1 MHVRTVVQLHIQYT
15 LYKVLQPNVIAYH
28 QYSFRPPTYTV
39 TSETALNQPKLLSS
53 VRKHALYQQIAWQVI
68 NEGKFWDITGKQTC
82 FFLPQI
88 DTFMGVK
95 KNKALLKPTDAWQ
108 VIAHLGR

>member
-1 MHVRTVVQLHIQYT
+1 M
-15 LYKVLQPNVIAYH
+15 
-28 QYSFRPPTYTV
+28 
-39 TSETALNQPKLLSS
+39 
-53 VRKHALYQQIAWQVI
+53 AWQVI

-88 DTFMGVK
+88 DNFMGVK

-108 VIAHLGR
+108 VIAHLGS